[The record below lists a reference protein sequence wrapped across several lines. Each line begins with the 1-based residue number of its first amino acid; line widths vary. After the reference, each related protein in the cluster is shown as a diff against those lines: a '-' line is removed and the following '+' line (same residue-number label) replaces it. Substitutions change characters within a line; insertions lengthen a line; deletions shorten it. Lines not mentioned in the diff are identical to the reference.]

1 MMTLYFIP
9 GACSLAS
16 HIGLEETGAPYELK
30 PILLGKGQQ
39 RTENYLKINPRCKV
53 PALSVALQG
62 GFQKK
67 TDAE

>member
-1 MMTLYFIP
+1 MGKRPF
-9 GACSLAS
+9 G
-16 HIGLEETGAPYELK
+16 GAPYELN

-39 RTENYLKINPRCKV
+39 RTENYPKINPRGKV